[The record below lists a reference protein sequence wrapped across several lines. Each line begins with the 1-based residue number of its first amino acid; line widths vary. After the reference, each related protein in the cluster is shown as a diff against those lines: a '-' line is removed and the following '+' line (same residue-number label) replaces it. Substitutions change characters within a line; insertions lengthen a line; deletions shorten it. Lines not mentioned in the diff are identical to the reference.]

1 MAPDET
7 CKNFFIFRYG
17 PGYPGQEK
25 SKDREASKK
34 NLFYSFSVSFSLATP
49 FRLRTYMVHLLF
61 VQAPGSPSAKL
72 SMIVVILLNRGDTR
86 FMGTPF

>member
-34 NLFYSFSVSFSLATP
+34 TFL
-49 FRLRTYMVHLLF
+49 LLF
-61 VQAPGSPSAKL
+61 S
-72 SMIVVILLNRGDTR
+72 
-86 FMGTPF
+86 FPFSRHAI